1 MAIRIPLV
9 VDFNGKGL
17 QQMRKE
23 FAQLDGVA
31 AKTKFAL
38 QKAFLPAT
46 ALLGGLAVAGKQ
58 AVDAAIADQKAQVA
72 LAKVLETTVGATK
85 AQVAAVEDYIDATQR
100 AFTFTDDDLRPAFA
114 KLARVTGSVAESQK
128 VLSLAMDVAAG
139 TGKDLNQ
146 VTDIFSKA
154 LGGNVRALGRMF
166 PEVRDMIAQGATLD
180 DVFQNLSETFG
191 GSAAAAAD
199 TVEGRMKILQTRFG
213 ELTEEIG
220 YMLLPIIERYLL
232 PAFEKITSWLED
244 NPDKV
249 QGFIDKIVDLG
260 KFFAGLLPIVKDVM
274 NGITAVVET
283 TINFFIDMINTLVG
297 AVDTLLGPLADFGKI
312 DRVNFGRLGQGGG
325 QTMPTR
331 PPVGA
336 NEALVNRMNENIVG
350 ARLAAGSP
358 WNLSRFAAFRPLA
371 PGTAGPVARPRAN
384 VPGGNINVTVTSA
397 DPQAV
402 VDALVRWSRNNGRL
416 PNAVRVS

>member
-17 QQMRKE
+17 KQMRKE

-85 AQVAAVEDYIDATQR
+85 DQVAAVEDYIDATQR

-114 KLARVTGSVAESQK
+114 KLARVTGSVTKSQK
-128 VLSLAMDVAAG
+128 MLELAMDVSAG
-139 TGKDLNQ
+139 TGKDLNE
-146 VTDIFSKA
+146 VTDAFSRA
-154 LGGNVRALGRMF
+154 LGGNLKSLGRLA
-166 PEVRDMIAQGATLD
+166 PELRDLIKSGASADEIFAELAK
-180 DVFQNLSETFG
+180 TFG

-199 TVEGRMKILQTRFG
+199 TVEGRMKILQTRFS

-220 YMLLPIIERYLL
+220 FMLLPIIERYLL
-232 PAFEKITSWLED
+232 PAFEKITTWLEN

-260 KFFAGLLPIVKDVM
+260 KFFAGLLPLVKDVM
-274 NGITAVVET
+274 NGITAVVEW
-283 TINFFIDMINTLVG
+283 TINLFIGMINEL
-297 AVDTLLGPLADFGKI
+297 ADAIDFLLGPFISIGRIENVD
-312 DRVNFGRLGQGGG
+312 FGRLGQGRMAPGG
-325 QTMPTR
+325 YEPR
-331 PPVGA
+331 GRIAPIGA
-336 NEALVNRMNENIVG
+336 NEALVAQATQQTRIIQA
-350 ARLAAGSP
+350 ARAGS
-358 WNLSRFAAFRPLA
+358 LSSGMFTTR
-371 PGTAGPVARPRAN
+371 GGAGPVLPVPNNITVNVNGGDPAAIVRAIRAYSLRN
-384 VPGGNINVTVTSA
+384 KYLPPAVRTVPGIS
-397 DPQAV
+397 
-402 VDALVRWSRNNGRL
+402 
-416 PNAVRVS
+416 

>member
-85 AQVAAVEDYIDATQR
+85 AQVAAVEDYIDATQK

-114 KLARVTGSVAESQK
+114 KLARVTGNVAESQE
-128 VLSLAMDVAAG
+128 VLNLAMDVAAG

-146 VTDIFSKA
+146 IVDAFSKA
-154 LGGNVRALGRMF
+154 IGGNEKALGRMF
-166 PEVRDMIAQGATLD
+166 PELRDMISQGATLD

-220 YMLLPIIERYLL
+220 YILLPIIERYLL
-232 PAFEKITSWLED
+232 PGLEKITTWMEQ
-244 NPDKV
+244 NPKTI
-249 QGFIDKIVDLG
+249 QGVIDAIVNIGKAFRDLI
-260 KFFAGLLPIVKDVM
+260 PIVIGV
-274 NGITAVVET
+274 
-283 TINFFIDMINTLVG
+283 INFIVAAVERFANAIIREINRIIDTADFLAGPFVDFGRVG
-297 AVDTLLGPLADFGKI
+297 QADFGRI
-312 DRVNFGRLGQGGG
+312 GGG
-325 QTMPTR
+325 GAPAAPTR
-331 PPVGA
+331 TAPGA
-336 NEALVNRMNENIVG
+336 NEALVNRINENRTG
-350 ARLAAGSP
+350 ARLAAGDP
-358 WNLSRFAAFRPLA
+358 NFVRGIINAGRAIRPLG
-371 PGTAGPVARPRAN
+371 PGIAGPVARP
-384 VPGGNINVTVTSA
+384 GGTVNVTVTSA

-402 VDALVRWSRNNGRL
+402 VDALVRWSRQNGRL